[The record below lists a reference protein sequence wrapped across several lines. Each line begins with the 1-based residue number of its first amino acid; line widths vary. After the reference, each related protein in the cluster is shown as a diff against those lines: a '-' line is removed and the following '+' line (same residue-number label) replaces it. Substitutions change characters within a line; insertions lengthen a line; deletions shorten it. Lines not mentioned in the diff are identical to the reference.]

1 MENYNKNHEKEAT
14 AFYRSDKIAILS
26 TISKQMKGYPFG
38 SFVTYVWRDRTIFL
52 YLSDL
57 ADHTK
62 NLKKIIDLYYDL

>member
-26 TISKQMKGYPFG
+26 TISKQHNGYPFG
-38 SFVTYVWRDRTIFL
+38 SFVTYVSGWDRTIFL

-57 ADHTK
+57 ADHT
-62 NLKKIIDLYYDL
+62 